1 MPRGIQQ
8 QQQLSVLLVSCCI
21 QLMVSGV
28 TSLSSSTCDVV
39 RFQWVKSEPGGEVL
53 CATAA
58 SATVSVS
65 VNSKEE
71 CSHEC
76 ARNHIGAC
84 AAGFNYKH
92 DRTLCE
98 LFDNQPTTLQVQPSC
113 EYYAVCHSLLQCISN
128 FLRLAFSS
136 FSGI

>member
-1 MPRGIQQ
+1 MPRGVQQ
-8 QQQLSVLLVSCCI
+8 QQRLLSVVLVSCCI

-58 SATVSVS
+58 SATLSVSVS
-65 VNSKEE
+65 TKNE

-76 ARNHIGAC
+76 ARNYIGAC

-92 DRTLCE
+92 DQTLCE
-98 LFDNQPTTLQVQPSC
+98 LFDNQPTTLQVQPGC
-113 EYYAVCHSLLQCISN
+113 EYYTVCH
-128 FLRLAFSS
+128 FFKVRFRVAFCQT
-136 FSGI
+136 FNV